1 MDQDNDDWR
10 SHWTLEPVSRIA
22 VHQSGV
28 TARVAVSPNDPSKDH
43 ISFENTASVDLFLW
57 DLGELTKQAIV
68 LWMERKF

>member
-10 SHWTLEPVSRIA
+10 SHWTLERVSRIA

-28 TARVAVSPNDPSKDH
+28 TARVAASPNDSSKDH

-57 DLGELTKQAIV
+57 DPGELTEQAIV